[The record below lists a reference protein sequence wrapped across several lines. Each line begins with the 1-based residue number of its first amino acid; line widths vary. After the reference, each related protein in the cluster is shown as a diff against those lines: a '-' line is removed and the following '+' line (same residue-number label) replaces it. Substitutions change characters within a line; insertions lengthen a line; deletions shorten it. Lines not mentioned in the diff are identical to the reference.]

1 MNAWAQWVFLGLR
14 SLAGSSS
21 QNAPGGGLERQLTVL
36 EMPSL
41 ARNPSG
47 SWALPVVWGG
57 AECAGTS
64 LFQRQSWTEPMQ
76 KMTTN

>member
-1 MNAWAQWVFLGLR
+1 MGPVGV
-14 SLAGSSS
+14 
-21 QNAPGGGLERQLTVL
+21 PGAKEPGWIQLPECSWGRPGKAANVL